1 MFVNFWNLVPGST
14 GTTWCGRETRLGVGW
29 GEQGV
34 GSSSESRA
42 WAYLGMARLVECRRI
57 QDGKPYRYLGFEWRK
72 HPKLGDFPYL
82 ITRGYV
88 RRALERKYYLRKLR
102 LLKSFVICAPP
113 SPSATQWLWVPLGMR
128 RLCCRNSGF
137 LITRAASAVFL
148 LHCGVLIDK
157 QVPDCIIWFA
167 SPGMC
172 VWFTLFL
179 VLVKFHTIFGYIWVM
194 YICHMLNWIVQFLNI
209 ATNLEMDN
217 LKKKLQGTTEKDMN
231 RPSHPSE
238 SSDKSMNITY
248 KIYEHPEDI
257 LVKHRLIASSVMPQG
272 VRRLKTGTS
281 WSHTSR
287 LAIAGDCSSARTG
300 RSGFW
305 CPGAYQLYECMNL
318 NNIVCLYHINYMII
332 LYLMHMIIDMHIYIE
347 YTLHLQYN

>member
-1 MFVNFWNLVPGST
+1 MEKASK
-14 GTTWCGRETRLGVGW
+14 TWWFSILDYQRVCQTR
-29 GEQGV
+29 
-34 GSSSESRA
+34 
-42 WAYLGMARLVECRRI
+42 ARKKV
-57 QDGKPYRYLGFEWRK
+57 
-72 HPKLGDFPYL
+72 
-82 ITRGYV
+82 
-88 RRALERKYYLRKLR
+88 LRKLR

-194 YICHMLNWIVQFLNI
+194 HICHMLNWIVQFLNI

-238 SSDKSMNITY
+238 SSDKSMNITAPT
-248 KIYEHPEDI
+248 KSMNI
-257 LVKHRLIASSVMPQG
+257 LR
-272 VRRLKTGTS
+272 TS
-281 WSHTSR
+281 WLNIDWLQAPWCPKECDALRRELHDLTR
-287 LAIAGDCSSARTG
+287 LALPSPATTVQQGQGGLD
-300 RSGFW
+300 SGAQV
-305 CPGAYQLYECMNL
+305 P
-318 NNIVCLYHINYMII
+318 INYTNVWIWII
-332 LYLMHMIIDMHIYIE
+332 LYRMFIILIISYYI
-347 YTLHLQYN
+347 